1 MENTLTL
8 YVRYLAKP
16 GCRETFLRQLTTH
29 GIIDAIRREDGC
41 LRYDSGPSSRSRSS
55 RHRSSTRAQ
64 HSRRSISGAKRW
76 KYPSPTSCAAVSSRP
91 ARYSAAGRRDSRRRS
106 AAFIWRMR
114 FFVIARPPLRE

>member
-41 LRYDSGPSSRSRSS
+41 LRYDYFLS
-55 RHRSSTRAQ
+55 
-64 HSRRSISGAKRW
+64 
-76 KYPSPTSCAAVSSRP
+76 
-91 ARYSAAGRRDSRRRS
+91 
-106 AAFIWRMR
+106 
-114 FFVIARPPLRE
+114 

>member
-41 LRYDSGPSSRSRSS
+41 LWYDYFLSVQNADEILLVEQWQTEEKQQAHLRTP
-55 RHRSSTRAQ
+55 HMDQ
-64 HSRRSISGAKRW
+64 LRRLKSEYVAD
-76 KYPSPTSCAAVSSRP
+76 
-91 ARYSAAGRRDSRRRS
+91 ARLGRVRLD
-106 AAFIWRMR
+106 
-114 FFVIARPPLRE
+114 

>member
-41 LRYDSGPSSRSRSS
+41 LRYDYFLSVQNADEILLVEQWQTQAHQRIHLQQP
-55 RHRSSTRAQ
+55 HM
-64 HSRRSISGAKRW
+64 
-76 KYPSPTSCAAVSSRP
+76 
-91 ARYSAAGRRDSRRRS
+91 AR
-106 AAFIWRMR
+106 
-114 FFVIARPPLRE
+114 LRELKEQYVADTRLGRVTLEEA

>member
-41 LRYDSGPSSRSRSS
+41 LRYDYFLSVQNADEILLVEQWQTQAHQRIHLQQPHMARLKAIKEQNVD
-55 RHRSSTRAQ
+55 STTLGKVRLEA
-64 HSRRSISGAKRW
+64 
-76 KYPSPTSCAAVSSRP
+76 
-91 ARYSAAGRRDSRRRS
+91 
-106 AAFIWRMR
+106 
-114 FFVIARPPLRE
+114 

>member
-41 LRYDSGPSSRSRSS
+41 LRYDYFLSVQNADEILLVEQWESEEKQQVHLRTAHMDR
-55 RHRSSTRAQ
+55 
-64 HSRRSISGAKRW
+64 
-76 KYPSPTSCAAVSSRP
+76 
-91 ARYSAAGRRDSRRRS
+91 
-106 AAFIWRMR
+106 
-114 FFVIARPPLRE
+114 LRELKAQYVADARLGKVHLD